1 MSRVLAQRGAALG
14 VFALT
19 AVLFVVS
26 GFIAPGLLSGPS
38 LRTIGLLSSFVIIA
52 SFGQGIVILSG
63 GLDLSI
69 GSVITLGGVLLGAW
83 VPQSNLGLW
92 WAVPAILVIGLA
104 FGAFNG
110 FGVTILRIPAFVM
123 TLATGII
130 VQSAVLEYTNGAPPA
145 TAAPQLMADLTNS
158 KWWGVPIIVYCLVAF
173 IVIGSLV
180 QDMSRYG
187 RLVHA
192 IGANPKAGVVAGL
205 RSNWVRI
212 GCYAISGVCA
222 ALCGIILLGFVGAP
236 ILSMGD
242 PYTIDSIAA
251 VVVGGSSIL
260 GGVGTFLGT
269 VGGAL
274 FLGVLSNDMTALGMK
289 AAWQTLIQGAVIVL
303 ALIVFRYLQAERE
316 PGRSGGAYAS
326 VKAALLSVR
335 KGAE

>member
-1 MSRVLAQRGAALG
+1 MSRVLAQRAVLG
-14 VFALT
+14 VFGLT

-26 GFIAPGLLSGPS
+26 GFIAPALLSGPS
-38 LRTIGLLSSFVIIA
+38 LRTIALLSSFVIIA
-52 SFGQGIVILSG
+52 AFGQGMVILSG

-83 VPQSNLGLW
+83 VPQSNAGLW
-92 WAVPAILVIGLA
+92 WAVPAILLIGLA

-130 VQSAVLEYTNGAPPA
+130 VESAVLEYTKGAPQA
-145 TAAPQLMADLTNS
+145 TAAPQLIADLIDS
-158 KWWGVPIIVYCLVAF
+158 KWWGVPVIIYCVCAF
-173 IVIGSLV
+173 IVIGSLL
-180 QDMSRYG
+180 QGMSSYG

-205 RSNWVRI
+205 RSNWIII
-212 GCYAISGVCA
+212 GCYASSGFCA
-222 ALCGIILLGFVGAP
+222 TLCGIVLLGFVGAP

-242 PYTIDSIAA
+242 PYTMDSIAA

-260 GGVGTFLGT
+260 GGVGTFPGT

-289 AAWQTLIQGAVIVL
+289 AAWRTLIQGAIIVL
-303 ALIVFRYLQAERE
+303 ALIVFRSLQAERE
-316 PGRSGGAYAS
+316 PGRSRGAIAV
-326 VKAALLSVR
+326 VKEILLSVR
-335 KGAE
+335 KVGE

>member
-1 MSRVLAQRGAALG
+1 MTRVLAQRAVLG

-19 AVLFVVS
+19 AVLFVLS
-26 GFIAPGLLSGPS
+26 GFIAPALLSGPS
-38 LRTIGLLSSFVIIA
+38 LRTIGVLSSFVIIA

-69 GSVITLGGVLLGAW
+69 GSIITLGGVLLGAW
-83 VPQSNLGLW
+83 VPQSNVGLW
-92 WAVPAILVIGLA
+92 WAVPAILVIGFA

-110 FGVTILRIPAFVM
+110 FGVTVLRIPAFVM

-130 VQSAVLEYTNGAPPA
+130 VQSAVLEYTKGAPQA
-145 TAAPQLMADLTNS
+145 TAAPQLIADLIDS
-158 KWWGVPIIVYCLVAF
+158 KWWGIPIIIYFVFVF
-173 IVIGSLV
+173 IVIASLLEN
-180 QDMSRYG
+180 MSSFG

-205 RSNWVRI
+205 RSNCVTI
-212 GCYAISGVCA
+212 GCYAISGFCA
-222 ALCGIILLGFVGAP
+222 ALCGIVLLGFVGAP

-242 PYTIDSIAA
+242 PYTMDSIAA

-260 GGVGTFLGT
+260 GGIGTFPGT

-289 AAWQTLIQGAVIVL
+289 AAWRTLIQGAIIVL
-303 ALIVFRYLQAERE
+303 ALIVFRSLQSERRRS
-316 PGRSGGAYAS
+316 RSGGAMSA
-326 VKAALLSVR
+326 VKQILLSAR
-335 KGAE
+335 EPAE

>member
-1 MSRVLAQRGAALG
+1 MSRVLAHRAVLG

-19 AVLFVVS
+19 AVLFLLS
-26 GFIAPGLLSGPS
+26 GGIAPALLSGPS

-69 GSVITLGGVLLGAW
+69 GSVITLGGVLVGAW

-92 WAVPAILVIGLA
+92 WAIPAILVIGSA

-110 FGVTILRIPAFVM
+110 FGVAILRIPAFVM

-130 VQSAVLEYTNGAPPA
+130 VQSAVLEYTKGAPQA
-145 TAAPQLMADLTNS
+145 TAAPQLIADMSDS
-158 KWWGVPIIVYCLVAF
+158 KWWGVPIIIYFVCAF
-173 IVIGSLV
+173 IAIASLV
-180 QDMSRYG
+180 QDMSTYG

-192 IGANPKAGVVAGL
+192 IGANPKAGIVAGL
-205 RSNWVRI
+205 RSNWVTI
-212 GCYAISGVCA
+212 GCYATSGLCA
-222 ALCGIILLGFVGAP
+222 SLCGVVLLGFVGAP

-242 PYTIDSIAA
+242 PYTMDSIAA

-260 GGVGTFLGT
+260 GGVGTFAGT

-274 FLGVLSNDMTALGMK
+274 FLGVLSNDMTALGMN
-289 AAWQTLIQGAVIVL
+289 AAWRTLIQGAIIVL
-303 ALIVFRYLQAERE
+303 ALIVFRSLQGERAR
-316 PGRSGGAYAS
+316 GRSGSAIAA
-326 VKAALLSVR
+326 VKEMLLSAGKR
-335 KGAE
+335 AD

>member
-1 MSRVLAQRGAALG
+1 MSRILAHRAVLG

-19 AVLFVVS
+19 VALFVLS
-26 GFIAPGLLSGPS
+26 GFIAPALLSGPS
-38 LRTIGLLSSFVIIA
+38 LRTVALLSSFVIIA
-52 SFGQGIVILSG
+52 SLGQGIVILSG

-83 VPQSNLGLW
+83 VPQSNVGLW
-92 WAVPAILVIGLA
+92 WAVPVILAIGTA

-130 VQSAVLEYTNGAPPA
+130 VQSAVLEYTNGAPQA
-145 TAAPQLMADLTNS
+145 TAAPQLIADLTDS
-158 KWWGVPIIVYCLVAF
+158 KWWGLPIIIYLVLAF

-180 QDMSRYG
+180 QDMSSYG

-205 RSNWVRI
+205 RSNWVTI
-212 GCYAISGVCA
+212 GCYAISGFCA
-222 ALCGIILLGFVGAP
+222 SLCGIVLLGFVGAP

-242 PYTIDSIAA
+242 PYTIESIAA

-260 GGVGTFLGT
+260 GGVGTFAGT

-274 FLGVLSNDMTALGMK
+274 FLGVLSNDMTAIGMK
-289 AAWQTLIQGAVIVL
+289 AAWRTLIQGAIIVL
-303 ALIVFRYLQAERE
+303 ALIVFRSLQAERNR
-316 PGRSGGAYAS
+316 GRAGGPMAGA
-326 VKAALLSVR
+326 KERLLGAR
-335 KGAE
+335 KPAE